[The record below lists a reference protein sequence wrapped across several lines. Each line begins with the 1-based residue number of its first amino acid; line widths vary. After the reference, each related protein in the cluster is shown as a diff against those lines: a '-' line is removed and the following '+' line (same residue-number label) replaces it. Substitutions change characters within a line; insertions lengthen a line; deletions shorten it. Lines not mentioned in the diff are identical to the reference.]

1 MESLAQRDGD
11 ALIVEAYRVHGAAL
25 VRYLTTITRDPEVA
39 EDLAQE
45 SFLRL
50 SREIR
55 AGRVPDNT
63 PAWLHR
69 VAWNLA
75 TSRGRRIQ
83 VARRYAASPD
93 DPDLDRSPEDL
104 AIETERRATLDE
116 ALAAL
121 SDVDRTAVLLAAH
134 GFRGPEI
141 ARHLGRTQLA
151 TRTLLC
157 RARSRL
163 RASLLAVEG
172 A

>member
-1 MESLAQRDGD
+1 MESISKRDGEV
-11 ALIVEAYRVHGAAL
+11 LIVEAYRVHSAAL
-25 VRYLTTITRDPEVA
+25 ERYLTTLTRDAEVA

-50 SREIR
+50 SREVR
-55 AGRVPDNT
+55 AGRVPENI

-83 VARRYAASPD
+83 VARRFASASD
-93 DPDLDRSPEDL
+93 DPVIERSPEDL
-104 AIETERRATLDE
+104 VIETERRAALDE

-121 SDVDRTAVLLAAH
+121 PDVDRTAVVLAAH
-134 GFRGPEI
+134 GFQGPEI
-141 ARHLGRTQLA
+141 ARRIGRTQLA

-157 RARSRL
+157 RARGRL
-163 RASLLAVEG
+163 RASLLAVDG
-172 A
+172 V